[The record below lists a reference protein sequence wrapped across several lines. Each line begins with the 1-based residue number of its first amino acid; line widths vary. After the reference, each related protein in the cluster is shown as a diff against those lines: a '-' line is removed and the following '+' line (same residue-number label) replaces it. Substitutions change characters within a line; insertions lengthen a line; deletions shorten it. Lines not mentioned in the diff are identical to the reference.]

1 MDMDEGR
8 PGVAATLR
16 ALNGALGRPAAL
28 WVKESG
34 ARNLRHRDFLAPR
47 AALSAAFPGGQG
59 WRSPVHVQPRP
70 LLALRPQV
78 PPEAVSAVLSLRGPA
93 VLPLRVCRQTPAGL
107 VVQVRRPEAFQRL
120 LGPLPDPASPA
131 AGARTDCVV
140 LHCPALRSPAA
151 LRLRHLRSVLVAD
164 HLAQLLRAQG
174 VSVRLVPALS
184 EERSWDVLRKL
195 RIYWPSGSCV
205 SSLTD
210 AVSAL
215 KVALGRCPCAA
226 ACEQG
231 PGTAEGVICKVHL
244 KSFVEQQGLLGYDP
258 NLDVLLGEPHIYNS
272 SGVAVGSGLNLGQ
285 TQWCGVENPMS
296 HCVSL
301 HLSVTEGTL
310 QSLAE
315 LQEAV
320 LQCPVSDPIAPPAS
334 RFPSVLPF
342 CQAKGQSS
350 SCSIVHVV
358 NCEEEFQLQQL
369 DVLWRILDPGAH
381 TALQKHLICGPVKV
395 TNPSSPIGADQYFQ
409 LRKHQMY
416 EASVIKYGELA
427 QDEAWTEV
435 IDTLTVA
442 AIRFELLSTAHRS
455 QITLDL
461 ENNSISTKG
470 TKSGAFV
477 MYNCA
482 RLATLFNAFQQAV
495 KQGEHQPHH
504 PPRRPLLEPQ
514 GLLWAQQ
521 SPCFPGTYPPLPPV
535 SELNFSCLRE
545 EGEWLLLF
553 NYLLPFPEVLQQA
566 AQLPPSSKG
575 IRITA
580 NTETVCK
587 FLIQLSMDFSSYYN
601 RVHILGEPFPHLF
614 DQMFARLQMLGA
626 VRDVFH
632 SALATLHLPPL
643 SQI

>member
-1 MDMDEGR
+1 MAEGR
-8 PGVAATLR
+8 PGVAATLQ
-16 ALNGALGRPAAL
+16 ALNAALGRHSAL

-47 AALSAAFPGGQG
+47 AALSAAFPGGQ
-59 WRSPVHVQPRP
+59 
-70 LLALRPQV
+70 V
-78 PPEAVSAVLSLRGPA
+78 PPEAVSAVPSLRGPA

-107 VVQVRRPEAFQRL
+107 AVQVRRPEAFQRL
-120 LGPLPDPASPA
+120 LGPVPEPAAPA
-131 AGARTDCVV
+131 AGARTGCVV
-140 LHCPALRSPAA
+140 LHCPALRSSAA
-151 LRLRHLRSVLVAD
+151 LQPRHLRSVLVAE

-184 EERSWDVLRKL
+184 EERSWDVLRQL
-195 RIYWPSGSCV
+195 RIYWPSGSGG

-215 KVALGRCPCAA
+215 KAALDRCPCAA
-226 ACEQG
+226 ASEQG

-244 KSFVEQQGLLGYDP
+244 KSFVEQQGLMGYDP
-258 NLDVLLGEPHIYNS
+258 NLDVLL
-272 SGVAVGSGLNLGQ
+272 
-285 TQWCGVENPMS
+285 
-296 HCVSL
+296 
-301 HLSVTEGTL
+301 VTEGTL

-320 LQCPVSDPIAPPAS
+320 LQCPVSDPMALPAS
-334 RFPSVLPF
+334 RFPP
-342 CQAKGQSS
+342 SS
-350 SCSIVHVV
+350 CCSIVHVV
-358 NCEEEFQLQQL
+358 NCEEEFQQQQL
-369 DVLWRILDPGAH
+369 DVLWRILNPGAH
-381 TALQKHLICGPVKV
+381 TALQKHLVCGPVKV

-416 EASVIKYGELA
+416 EASVMKYGELA

-482 RLATLFNAFQQAV
+482 RLATLFSAFQQAV
-495 KQGEHQPHH
+495 
-504 PPRRPLLEPQ
+504 
-514 GLLWAQQ
+514 QQ
-521 SPCFPGTYPPLPPV
+521 GTYPPLPPV

-575 IRITA
+575 IRVTA

-614 DQMFARLQMLGA
+614 DQMFARLQLLGA

>member
-1 MDMDEGR
+1 GR
-8 PGVAATLR
+8 PAVAATLR

-28 WVKESG
+28 WVKETG

-47 AALSAAFPGGQG
+47 AALSAAFPGGQ
-59 WRSPVHVQPRP
+59 
-70 LLALRPQV
+70 V
-78 PPEAVSAVLSLRGPA
+78 PPEAVSAVPSLRGPA

-107 VVQVRRPEAFQRL
+107 AVQVRRPEAFRRL
-120 LGPLPDPASPA
+120 LGPLPGPSPGA
-131 AGARTDCVV
+131 AEARTGCVV

-151 LRLRHLRSVLVAD
+151 LRPRHLRSVLLAD

-174 VSVRLVPALS
+174 VGVRLVPALG
-184 EERSWDVLRKL
+184 EERSWDVLRQL
-195 RIYWPSGSCV
+195 RICWASGSGG

-210 AVSAL
+210 AISAL
-215 KVALGRCPCAA
+215 KAALGRCPCAVA
-226 ACEQG
+226 YEQG
-231 PGTAEGVICKVHL
+231 LGTAEGVISKVHL

-258 NLDVLLGEPHIYNS
+258 NLDVLL
-272 SGVAVGSGLNLGQ
+272 
-285 TQWCGVENPMS
+285 
-296 HCVSL
+296 
-301 HLSVTEGTL
+301 VTEGTL
-310 QSLAE
+310 RSLAE

-320 LQCPVSDPIAPPAS
+320 LQCPVSGPTALPTS
-334 RFPSVLPF
+334 GFPS
-342 CQAKGQSS
+342 SS
-350 SCSIVHVV
+350 CCSIVHVV
-358 NCEEEFQLQQL
+358 NCEEEFQQQQL

-381 TALQKHLICGPVKV
+381 TALQKHLVCGPVKV

-409 LRKHQMY
+409 LRKRQMY
-416 EASVIKYGELA
+416 EASVMKYGELA

-442 AIRFELLSTAHRS
+442 AIRFEMLSTAHRS

-461 ENNSISTKG
+461 ENNTISTKG

-482 RLATLFNAFQQAV
+482 RLATLFNSFQRAV
-495 KQGEHQPHH
+495 E
-504 PPRRPLLEPQ
+504 R
-514 GLLWAQQ
+514 
-521 SPCFPGTYPPLPPV
+521 GTYPPLPPV

-566 AQLPPSSKG
+566 AQLPPPSKG

-614 DQMFARLQMLGA
+614 DQMFARLQLLGA

-632 SALATLHLPPL
+632 SALATLNLPPL

>member
-1 MDMDEGR
+1 MDEDR

-47 AALSAAFPGGQG
+47 AALSAAFPGGQ
-59 WRSPVHVQPRP
+59 
-70 LLALRPQV
+70 V
-78 PPEAVSAVLSLRGPA
+78 PPEVVSAVPSLRGPA

-107 VVQVRRPEAFQRL
+107 EVQVRRPEAFQRL
-120 LGPLPDPASPA
+120 LEPLPDPASPA
-131 AGARTDCVV
+131 AGERTGCVV

-151 LRLRHLRSVLVAD
+151 LWPRHLRSVLVAD

-174 VSVRLVPALS
+174 VSVRLVPGLS
-184 EERSWDVLRKL
+184 EERSWDVLRQL
-195 RIYWPSGSCV
+195 RISWPSGSGG

-210 AVSAL
+210 TVSAL
-215 KVALGRCPCAA
+215 KAALGRCPCAA

-231 PGTAEGVICKVHL
+231 LGIAEDVISKVHL

-258 NLDVLLGEPHIYNS
+258 NLDVLL
-272 SGVAVGSGLNLGQ
+272 
-285 TQWCGVENPMS
+285 
-296 HCVSL
+296 
-301 HLSVTEGTL
+301 VTEGTL
-310 QSLAE
+310 RSLAE

-320 LQCPVSDPIAPPAS
+320 LQCPAIRLSSPCA
-334 RFPSVLPF
+334 LL
-342 CQAKGQSS
+342 QAKGQSS
-350 SCSIVHVV
+350 CCSIVHVV

-369 DVLWRILDPGAH
+369 DVLWRILDLGAH
-381 TALQKHLICGPVKV
+381 TTLQKHLVCGPVKV

-409 LRKHQMY
+409 LRKRQMY
-416 EASVIKYGELA
+416 EASVMKYGELA

-442 AIRFELLSTAHRS
+442 AIRFELLSTAHRG

-495 KQGEHQPHH
+495 EQ
-504 PPRRPLLEPQ
+504 
-514 GLLWAQQ
+514 
-521 SPCFPGTYPPLPPV
+521 GTYPPLPPV

-566 AQLPPSSKG
+566 AQLPPPSKG
-575 IRITA
+575 ICITA

-587 FLIQLSMDFSSYYN
+587 FLVQLSMDFSSYYN

-614 DQMFARLQMLGA
+614 DQMFARLQLLRA

>member
-1 MDMDEGR
+1 MGEGR
-8 PGVAATLR
+8 PEVAATLR
-16 ALNGALGRPAAL
+16 ALNGALGRPAPL

-47 AALSAAFPGGQG
+47 AALSAAFPGGQ
-59 WRSPVHVQPRP
+59 
-70 LLALRPQV
+70 V
-78 PPEAVSAVLSLRGPA
+78 PPEAVLAVPSLRGPS

-107 VVQVRRPEAFQRL
+107 EVQVRRPEAFQRL
-120 LGPLPDPASPA
+120 LGPLPGPSPT
-131 AGARTDCVV
+131 AGARTGCVV

-151 LRLRHLRSVLVAD
+151 LRPRHLRSVLLAD

-174 VSVRLVPALS
+174 VGVRLVPALS
-184 EERSWDVLRKL
+184 EERSWDVLRQL
-195 RIYWPSGSCV
+195 RIYWPSGSGG
-205 SSLTD
+205 SSLAD
-210 AVSAL
+210 AVSTL
-215 KVALGRCPCAA
+215 KAALGQCPCAA

-258 NLDVLLGEPHIYNS
+258 NLDVLL
-272 SGVAVGSGLNLGQ
+272 
-285 TQWCGVENPMS
+285 
-296 HCVSL
+296 
-301 HLSVTEGTL
+301 VTEGTL
-310 QSLAE
+310 RSLAE

-320 LQCPVSDPIAPPAS
+320 VQCPVSDSTAPRAFS
-334 RFPSVLPF
+334 FPS
-342 CQAKGQSS
+342 SS
-350 SCSIVHVV
+350 CCSIVHVV
-358 NCEEEFQLQQL
+358 NCEEEFQAQQL
-369 DVLWRILDPGAH
+369 DVLWRILDPGTH
-381 TALQKHLICGPVKV
+381 TALQKHLVCGPVKV
-395 TNPSSPIGADQYFQ
+395 TNPSSPIGAEQYFQ

-442 AIRFELLSTAHRS
+442 AIRFEMLSTAHRS

-482 RLATLFNAFQQAV
+482 RLATLFNTFQRAV
-495 KQGEHQPHH
+495 E
-504 PPRRPLLEPQ
+504 R
-514 GLLWAQQ
+514 
-521 SPCFPGTYPPLPPV
+521 GTYPPLPPV

-566 AQLPPSSKG
+566 AQLPPPSKG

-614 DQMFARLQMLGA
+614 DQMFARLQLLGA
-626 VRDVFH
+626 LRDVFH

-643 SQI
+643 NQI

>member
-1 MDMDEGR
+1 
-8 PGVAATLR
+8 R

-47 AALSAAFPGGQG
+47 AALSAAFPGGQ
-59 WRSPVHVQPRP
+59 
-70 LLALRPQV
+70 V

-107 VVQVRRPEAFQRL
+107 AVQVRRPEAFQRL

-131 AGARTDCVV
+131 AGARTGCVV

-151 LRLRHLRSVLVAD
+151 LRPRHLRSVLVAD

-174 VSVRLVPALS
+174 VTVRLVPALS
-184 EERSWDVLRKL
+184 EERSWDVLRQL
-195 RIYWPSGSCV
+195 RIYWPSGSDG

-215 KVALGRCPCAA
+215 KAALGQCPCAA
-226 ACEQG
+226 ACEQE
-231 PGTAEGVICKVHL
+231 PGTAEGIICKVHL

-258 NLDVLLGEPHIYNS
+258 NLDVLL
-272 SGVAVGSGLNLGQ
+272 
-285 TQWCGVENPMS
+285 
-296 HCVSL
+296 
-301 HLSVTEGTL
+301 VTEGTL

-334 RFPSVLPF
+334 RFPS
-342 CQAKGQSS
+342 SS
-350 SCSIVHVV
+350 SCSIMHVV

-381 TALQKHLICGPVKV
+381 TALQKHLVCGPVKV

-455 QITLDL
+455 QIMLDL

-495 KQGEHQPHH
+495 EQGEHQPHH
-504 PPRRPLLEPQ
+504 ARQPLLEPQ

-566 AQLPPSSKG
+566 AQLPLSSKG

-580 NTETVCK
+580 NTETV
-587 FLIQLSMDFSSYYN
+587 
-601 RVHILGEPFPHLF
+601 
-614 DQMFARLQMLGA
+614 
-626 VRDVFH
+626 
-632 SALATLHLPPL
+632 
-643 SQI
+643 

>member
-1 MDMDEGR
+1 MGEGR

-16 ALNGALGRPAAL
+16 ALNGALGRSAAL
-28 WVKESG
+28 WVKENG

-47 AALSAAFPGGQG
+47 AALSAAFPGGQ
-59 WRSPVHVQPRP
+59 
-70 LLALRPQV
+70 V
-78 PPEAVSAVLSLRGPA
+78 PPEAVSAVSSLRGPA

-107 VVQVRRPEAFQRL
+107 AVQVRRPEAFQRL
-120 LGPLPDPASPA
+120 LGPLPDAAPPA
-131 AGARTDCVV
+131 AEARTGCVV

-151 LRLRHLRSVLVAD
+151 LRPRHLRSVLLAD

-174 VSVRLVPALS
+174 VSVHLVPALS
-184 EERSWDVLRKL
+184 EERSWDVLRQL
-195 RIYWPSGSCV
+195 RICWPSGSGG
-205 SSLTD
+205 SSLTDAD

-215 KVALGRCPCAA
+215 KAALGRCPCAA

-231 PGTAEGVICKVHL
+231 PGTAKGVICKVHL

-258 NLDVLLGEPHIYNS
+258 NLDVLL
-272 SGVAVGSGLNLGQ
+272 
-285 TQWCGVENPMS
+285 
-296 HCVSL
+296 
-301 HLSVTEGTL
+301 VTEGTL

-320 LQCPVSDPIAPPAS
+320 LQCPVSDPMAPPAS
-334 RFPSVLPF
+334 PFPSIS
-342 CQAKGQSS
+342 C
-350 SCSIVHVV
+350 CSIVHVV

-381 TALQKHLICGPVKV
+381 TALQKHLVCGPVKV
-395 TNPSSPIGADQYFQ
+395 INPSSPIGADQYFQ
-409 LRKHQMY
+409 LRKRQMY

-442 AIRFELLSTAHRS
+442 AIRFEMLSTAHRS

-482 RLATLFNAFQQAV
+482 RLATLFNTFQRAV
-495 KQGEHQPHH
+495 EQ
-504 PPRRPLLEPQ
+504 
-514 GLLWAQQ
+514 
-521 SPCFPGTYPPLPPV
+521 GTYPPLPPA

-566 AQLPPSSKG
+566 AQLPPPSKG

-614 DQMFARLQMLGA
+614 EQMFARLQLLGA
-626 VRDVFH
+626 VRDMFH

>member
-1 MDMDEGR
+1 MDEGR
-8 PGVAATLR
+8 PGVAATLQ

-47 AALSAAFPGGQG
+47 AALSAAFPGGQ
-59 WRSPVHVQPRP
+59 
-70 LLALRPQV
+70 V
-78 PPEAVSAVLSLRGPA
+78 PPEAVSAVPSLRGPA
-93 VLPLRVCRQTPAGL
+93 VLPLRACRQTSAGL
-107 VVQVRRPEAFQRL
+107 AVQVRRPEAFQRL

-131 AGARTDCVV
+131 AGARTGCVV

-151 LRLRHLRSVLVAD
+151 LRPHHLRSVLVAD

-184 EERSWDVLRKL
+184 EERSWDVLRQL
-195 RIYWPSGSCV
+195 RIYWPSGSGG

-215 KVALGRCPCAA
+215 KAALGRCPCAA

-231 PGTAEGVICKVHL
+231 PGIAEGVICKVHL

-258 NLDVLLGEPHIYNS
+258 NLDVLL
-272 SGVAVGSGLNLGQ
+272 
-285 TQWCGVENPMS
+285 
-296 HCVSL
+296 
-301 HLSVTEGTL
+301 VTEGTL
-310 QSLAE
+310 RSLAE

-320 LQCPVSDPIAPPAS
+320 LQCPVSDPIAPPTS
-334 RFPSVLPF
+334 RFPS
-342 CQAKGQSS
+342 QSS
-350 SCSIVHVV
+350 SCSFVHVV

-381 TALQKHLICGPVKV
+381 TALQKHLVCGPVKV

-427 QDEAWTEV
+427 HDEAWTEV

-442 AIRFELLSTAHRS
+442 AIRFELLSTAHRN

-470 TKSGAFV
+470 TRSGAFV

-495 KQGEHQPHH
+495 EQ
-504 PPRRPLLEPQ
+504 
-514 GLLWAQQ
+514 
-521 SPCFPGTYPPLPPV
+521 GTYPPLPPV

-566 AQLPPSSKG
+566 AQLPLSSKG

-614 DQMFARLQMLGA
+614 DQMFARLQLLGA